1 MGCNSTKIDSTNR
14 SIVRYIDNM
23 DDDDDR
29 TNDDSI
35 LSQKNIAADD
45 LIISKLKGAND
56 NIEI

>member
-1 MGCNSTKIDSTNR
+1 
-14 SIVRYIDNM
+14 M